1 MTPKAIQSDMPG
13 ADSISCDKHGAS
25 LAMVLSHASRL
36 YFEMLGSVDIWSNAG
51 AECPEVIVDDPIAHR
66 SNAPAWNDELENWTE
81 SPKTLISLSLILKC
95 QQNLRLAKILS
106 NHHSSFGVPCLHVCC
121 DSMHC
126 AG

>member
-66 SNAPAWNDELENWTE
+66 SNAPAWNDELENWTQ
-81 SPKTLISLSLILKC
+81 SPKTLISWTLILKC
-95 QQNLRLAKILS
+95 QQNLRTRKSVL
-106 NHHSSFGVPCLHVCC
+106 NQPFRFGGFKKFKC
-121 DSMHC
+121 
-126 AG
+126 